1 MFRTSML
8 IAATLTSVAMGPALA
23 HGEDPSVR
31 KGSSAAANEQQAWG
45 IAGNGDE
52 VTRTVEI
59 RMSDRMR
66 FTPDRLTVR
75 VGETVRFVVFNEGR
89 LMHELVIGS
98 KPVLDRHA
106 ELMRKF
112 PNMEHD
118 EPYMAHV
125 APGRR
130 GEIVWKFN
138 RAGEFDFGCLVPGHY
153 ESGMIG
159 KVTVV
164 AS

>member
-1 MFRTSML
+1 M
-8 IAATLTSVAMGPALA
+8 IVATMLTSVTTIPAFA
-23 HGEDPSVR
+23 HGEEPTVR
-31 KGSSAAANEQQAWG
+31 KVSKAAAEAQQAWG
-45 IAGNGDE
+45 MAGNAGE
-52 VTRTVEI
+52 VTQTVEI

-66 FTPDRLTVR
+66 FNPDRLTVR
-75 VGETVRFVVFNEGR
+75 VGETVRFVVSNEGR

-138 RAGEFDFGCLVPGHY
+138 RAGEFDFGCLLPGHY

-159 KVTVV
+159 KVSVV
-164 AS
+164 AD

>member
-1 MFRTSML
+1 MFRTSMF
-8 IAATLTSVAMGPALA
+8 IAGMLTSVAIGPAFA
-23 HGEDPSVR
+23 HGEEPHGR
-31 KGSSAAANEQQAWG
+31 KVSKAAVKDQQAWG
-45 IAGNGDE
+45 IAGDPDE
-52 VTRTVEI
+52 ISQTVEI
-59 RMSDRMR
+59 RMADTMR
-66 FTPDRLTVR
+66 FTPDRVTVR
-75 VGETVRFVVFNEGR
+75 VGQTVRFVMYNEGK
-89 LMHELVIGS
+89 LMHELVIGT

-106 ELMRKF
+106 ELMRKY

-125 APGRR
+125 APGRH

-138 RAGEFDFGCLVPGHY
+138 RAGEFDFGCLIAGHY
-153 ESGMIG
+153 ESGMVG